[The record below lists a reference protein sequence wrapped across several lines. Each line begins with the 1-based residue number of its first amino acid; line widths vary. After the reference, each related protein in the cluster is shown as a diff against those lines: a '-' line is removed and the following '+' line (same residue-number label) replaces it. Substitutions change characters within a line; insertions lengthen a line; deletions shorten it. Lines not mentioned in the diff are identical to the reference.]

1 MHGRHGLNAALGVPA
16 FLSPLESG
24 GRIGRRR
31 VGRTERSDMER
42 SRGRIGMG
50 VDDFGPIAAV
60 VTGGVILAV
69 IAFVLVRGYYF
80 AQDRDQF
87 QRDAAFYSATF
98 KSSMERH
105 VNSLAAIRAF
115 VSASHDVNRWEFSN
129 FAHQILP
136 QNSGFKAVLWLPEI
150 AASGRAGFEADLQR
164 DGLFGLT
171 LRELADNGQLVTA
184 ADRGDYIPVAYVE
197 PFEVSGGLIGVDLA
211 ANSIYA
217 PLFAAARKTGKV
229 AASAPLDRALVEGA
243 RAPLVVLAFPFNRQ
257 ANEKPVAA
265 GKPGIAKAAAPSN
278 LEGYAMGVVQLDRVV
293 DAAIGLRAPVEAA
306 IAYGNKATPT
316 LYHNGAVEH
325 GLAHWFGAADFH
337 QLEPFQV
344 AGRPFFLAIRA
355 TQSGGLLTRF
365 YVPAGAS
372 LLVLALTALLT
383 QTMLSTTM
391 RKRQVER
398 AVVARTAELSRIN
411 RALSEEIGQ
420 RRQAEADLV
429 AARDRAQAANRAK
442 SAFLSTMSHELRT
455 PLNAVIGFSSM
466 LLAKAEATNAK
477 AKDYLTEINGA
488 GLRLLDLI
496 NDILEITQMD
506 TETAGG
512 DEPVYLPDIVE
523 AVMEKMRP
531 AADAAGVALQ
541 SSVSEHLPAL
551 MGDGRR
557 VQKALFNLVAN
568 AVKFGSQGGFA
579 LISARLSEGG
589 LVLEVRDDGQGLPE
603 GAEATIMEM
612 FAQGDSSLARH
623 HEGVGLGLTYVCRVA
638 NRHQA
643 ELRIESRANEG
654 TRVSLIFPQSRIAQ
668 AKIEPRAVA

>member
-1 MHGRHGLNAALGVPA
+1 
-16 FLSPLESG
+16 
-24 GRIGRRR
+24 
-31 VGRTERSDMER
+31 MER
-42 SRGRIGMG
+42 SRGRIG
-50 VDDFGPIAAV
+50 VSVVDFGPIAIVAA
-60 VTGGVILAV
+60 GGVILSLIV
-69 IAFVLVRGYYF
+69 FYFVRGYYF

-150 AASGRAGFEADLQR
+150 AASGRAGFEAELQR

-171 LRELADNGQLVTA
+171 LRELTDSGQLVTA
-184 ADRGDYIPVAYVE
+184 ADRGEYTPVAYVE

-211 ANSIYA
+211 TNSIYT
-217 PLFAAARKTGKV
+217 PLFAAARRTGKV

-243 RAPLVVLAFPFNRQ
+243 RPPLVVLVFPFNRQ
-257 ANEKPVAA
+257 ANEKPVMA
-265 GKPGIAKAAAPSN
+265 GKPGLAKAASPSN

-293 DAAIGLRAPVEAA
+293 DAAIGLRTPVEAA
-306 IAYGNKATPT
+306 IAYGNKAQPT

-325 GLAHWFGAADFH
+325 GLARWFGAAEFH

-355 TQSGGLLTRF
+355 AQSGDMLTRL
-365 YVPAGAS
+365 YVPVGTS

-383 QTMLSTTM
+383 QSMLSTTM

-420 RRQAEADLV
+420 RRQAETELV
-429 AARDRAQAANRAK
+429 AARDKAEAANRAK

-455 PLNAVIGFSSM
+455 PLNAVIGFSGM
-466 LLAKAEATNAK
+466 LLARSESGGAK
-477 AKDYLTEINGA
+477 ARDYLAEINGA

-523 AVMEKMRP
+523 AVMDKMRP
-531 AADAAGVALQ
+531 LADAAGVALQ
-541 SSVSEHLPAL
+541 TSMMEHLPAL

-557 VQKALFNLVAN
+557 LQKALFNLVAN
-568 AVKFGSQGGFA
+568 AVKFGAQGGFV
-579 LISARLSEGG
+579 LVSARLSDGG
-589 LVLEVRDDGQGLPE
+589 LVLEVRDDGKGLPE

-643 ELRIESRANEG
+643 ELLIESRANQG
-654 TRVSLIFPQSRIAQ
+654 TRVSLVFPQSRVAR
-668 AKIEPRAVA
+668 AKIQPRAVA